1 MGWQEKCKKDIENFI
16 TNIDTNMLE
25 RKENYT
31 TIISIYNNS
40 EIRFQYRKDKLLDI
54 VNLIIKN
61 KKMNYYQAEE
71 NLTDDILN
79 IIKKDKFIK
88 NESNKEITKK
98 VIKAI
103 NTSPQNFLC
112 LIPVYGIDQI
122 INLKF
127 SNHIS
132 LCPAK
137 NKDYTIRKYLPDYST
152 HLLESESA
160 INDFACIT
168 INNTYKFSVIS
179 KSIEYLNT
187 IFNTLQLLWGDLL
200 NPLNIGINY
209 KKPNKNIVNP
219 FFVLTNK
226 QKDCLIDFPE
236 YTHVRI
242 SRDILTD
249 NQLKILKA
257 IGKIIDKKIENSK
270 ISKVE
275 QNIYIAVNYIGTA
288 LTETDRLKR
297 ILNFMSAIE
306 ALIEQKYLRV
316 KGKKISITDQI
327 TKISTQILEKDKDE
341 KTRSNFKKR
350 MKKLYGKRSNLTHGE
365 SEYVTFDDL
374 VFIKDVSIELCL
386 FFINMA
392 DDLSKRTS
400 LETFLKELYTDSKA
414 DKN

>member
-1 MGWQEKCKKDIENFI
+1 MSWQEKCKKDIEDFI
-16 TNIDTNMLE
+16 SSINTDMLE
-25 RKENYT
+25 KKENYT
-31 TIISIYNNS
+31 TIISIYNNF
-40 EIRFQYRKDKLLDI
+40 EVRFQYPKDKLLKI

-61 KKMNYYQAEE
+61 KEMYYYQAEE
-71 NLTDDILN
+71 NLSNDILN
-79 IIKKDKFIK
+79 IIKKNRFIK
-88 NESNKEITKK
+88 NESIEEVTKK

-103 NTSPQNFLC
+103 NASPQNFLC
-112 LIPVYGIDQI
+112 LIPVYGIEQI
-122 INLKF
+122 TNLKF

-137 NKDYTIRKYLPDYST
+137 NKDHTIIKYWPDYST
-152 HLLESESA
+152 HLFESENA
-160 INDFACIT
+160 INDFACVT
-168 INNTYKFSVIS
+168 INNTYKFSVIN

-187 IFNTLQLLWGDLL
+187 IFNTFQLLWGDLL
-200 NPLNIGINY
+200 NPLNIGISY
-209 KKPNKNIVNP
+209 KKTNKNMLNP

-226 QKDCLIDFPE
+226 QKDCLIDYPE

-249 NQLKILKA
+249 NQLKILRA
-257 IGKIIDKKIENSK
+257 IGKIIDKKIENFE

-275 QNIYIAVNYIGTA
+275 QNIYIAVNYIGSA

-306 ALIEQKYLRV
+306 ALIEQKHLKV
-316 KGKKISITDQI
+316 KGKKISITRQI
-327 TKISTQILEKDKDE
+327 TKISTQILEKDKDK
-341 KTRSNFKKR
+341 KTRNDFEKR

-365 SEYVTFDDL
+365 TEYVTFDDL

-400 LETFLKELYTDSKA
+400 LETFLKELYINSKV

>member
-200 NPLNIGINY
+200 NPLNIGISY

-365 SEYVTFDDL
+365 TEYVTFDDL